1 MQKQP
6 KVNIN
11 RMIRASEI
19 RLIGADGEQVGIMPL
34 NDALNRAAEANL
46 DLVEVAPQANPP
58 VCRIM
63 DYGKFK
69 YMQSKKTQ
77 EARKK
82 QTVIQV
88 KEVKFRP
95 KIENHDVAFKVKN
108 IRKFLAQK
116 DKIKVSLVF
125 RGREIAHPQIGIDL
139 LKRVAA
145 ELEDIGNVE
154 QSPKIEG
161 RNLTMIIAP
170 K

>member
-1 MQKQP
+1 
-6 KVNIN
+6 
-11 RMIRASEI
+11 MIKAAEV
-19 RLIGADGEQVGIMPL
+19 RLIGPDGEQIGIMPL
-34 NDALNRAAEANL
+34 AEALNRAAEANL

-69 YMQSKKTQ
+69 YLQSKKTQ
-77 EARKK
+77 EAKKK

-95 KIENHDVAFKVKN
+95 KIEDHDIAFKIKN
-108 IRKFLAQK
+108 IRRFLAQK
-116 DKIKVSLVF
+116 DKTKISLIF

-139 LKRVAA
+139 LNRVAA
-145 ELEDIGNVE
+145 ELEDIGTVE
-154 QSPKIEG
+154 QAPKIEG

>member
-1 MQKQP
+1 
-6 KVNIN
+6 
-11 RMIRASEI
+11 MIRASEV
-19 RLIGADGEQVGIMPL
+19 RLVGADGEQVGIMPL
-34 NDALNRAAEANL
+34 NEALNRAAEANL
-46 DLVEVAPQANPP
+46 DLVEVAPQASPP

-69 YMQSKKTQ
+69 YLQSKKTQ

-95 KIENHDVAFKVKN
+95 KIEDHDIAFKVKN
-108 IRKFLAQK
+108 IRKFLTQK

-145 ELEDIGNVE
+145 EVEDIGTVE
-154 QSPKIEG
+154 QAPKIEG

>member
-1 MQKQP
+1 
-6 KVNIN
+6 
-11 RMIRASEI
+11 MIRASEI
-19 RLIGADGEQVGIMPL
+19 RLIGADGEQVGIMSL
-34 NDALNRAAEANL
+34 AEALSRAVEAHL

-69 YMQSKKTQ
+69 YLQSKKTQ

-95 KIENHDVAFKVKN
+95 KIEDHDVAFKVKN
-108 IRKFLAQK
+108 IRRFLAQK
-116 DKIKVSLVF
+116 DKIKVSLIF
-125 RGREIAHPQIGIDL
+125 RGREIAHPQIGVDL

-145 ELEDIGNVE
+145 ELEDIGTVE
-154 QSPKIEG
+154 QAPKIEG

>member
-1 MQKQP
+1 
-6 KVNIN
+6 
-11 RMIRASEI
+11 MIRAAEV

-34 NDALNRAAEANL
+34 AEALNRAAEANL

-69 YMQSKKTQ
+69 YLQSKKVQ

-95 KIENHDVAFKVKN
+95 KIEDHDIAFKIKN
-108 IRKFLAQK
+108 IRRFLAQK
-116 DKIKVSLVF
+116 DKTKISLIF

-139 LKRVAA
+139 LNRVAA
-145 ELEDIGNVE
+145 ELADIGTVE
-154 QSPKIEG
+154 QAPKIEG

>member
-1 MQKQP
+1 
-6 KVNIN
+6 
-11 RMIRASEI
+11 MIRASEI

-34 NDALNRAAEANL
+34 VEALNRATEANL

-69 YMQSKKTQ
+69 YLQSKKTQ

-95 KIENHDVAFKVKN
+95 KIEDHDVAFKVKN

-125 RGREIAHPQIGIDL
+125 RGREIAHPQIGIEL

-145 ELEDIGNVE
+145 ELEDIGTVE

>member
-1 MQKQP
+1 
-6 KVNIN
+6 
-11 RMIRASEI
+11 MIRATEI

-34 NDALNRAAEANL
+34 AEALSRATEAHL

-69 YMQSKKTQ
+69 YLQSKKTQ

-95 KIENHDVAFKVKN
+95 KIEDHDVAFKIKN
-108 IRKFLAQK
+108 IRRFLAQK
-116 DKIKVSLVF
+116 DKIKISLIF

-145 ELEDIGNVE
+145 ELVDIGTVE
-154 QSPKIEG
+154 QAPKIEG

>member
-1 MQKQP
+1 
-6 KVNIN
+6 
-11 RMIRASEI
+11 MIKAAEV
-19 RLIGADGEQVGIMPL
+19 RLIGPDGEQIGIMPL
-34 NDALNRAAEANL
+34 AEALNRAAEANL

-69 YMQSKKTQ
+69 YLQSKKTQ
-77 EARKK
+77 EAKKK

-95 KIENHDVAFKVKN
+95 KIEDHDIAFKIKN
-108 IRKFLAQK
+108 IRRFLAQK
-116 DKIKVSLVF
+116 DKTKISLIF

-139 LKRVAA
+139 LNRVAA
-145 ELEDIGNVE
+145 ELADIGTVE
-154 QSPKIEG
+154 QAPKIEG

>member
-1 MQKQP
+1 
-6 KVNIN
+6 
-11 RMIRASEI
+11 MIKAAEV
-19 RLIGADGEQVGIMPL
+19 RLIGPDGEQIGIMPL
-34 NDALNRAAEANL
+34 AEALQRAAEANL
-46 DLVEVAPQANPP
+46 DLVEVAPQATPP

-69 YMQSKKTQ
+69 YLQSKKTQ

-95 KIENHDVAFKVKN
+95 KIEDHDIAFKIKN
-108 IRKFLAQK
+108 IRRFLAQK
-116 DKIKVSLVF
+116 DKTKISLIF

-139 LKRVAA
+139 LNRVAA
-145 ELEDIGNVE
+145 ELADIGTVE
-154 QSPKIEG
+154 QAPKIEG

>member
-1 MQKQP
+1 
-6 KVNIN
+6 
-11 RMIRASEI
+11 MIRASEI

-34 NDALNRAAEANL
+34 AEALSRAAEAHL

-69 YMQSKKTQ
+69 YLQSKKTQ

-95 KIENHDVAFKVKN
+95 KIEDHDVAFKVKN
-108 IRKFLAQK
+108 IRRFLAQK
-116 DKIKVSLVF
+116 DKIKVSLIF

-145 ELEDIGNVE
+145 ELEDIGTVE
-154 QSPKIEG
+154 QAPKIEG

>member
-1 MQKQP
+1 
-6 KVNIN
+6 
-11 RMIRASEI
+11 MIRASEV

-34 NDALNRAAEANL
+34 TEALNRAVEANL
-46 DLVEVAPQANPP
+46 DLVEVAPQASPP

-69 YMQSKKTQ
+69 YLQSKKTQ

-95 KIENHDVAFKVKN
+95 KIEDHDVAFKIKN
-108 IRKFLAQK
+108 IRRFLAQK
-116 DKIKVSLVF
+116 DKTKISLIF

-145 ELEDIGNVE
+145 ELEDIGTVE
-154 QSPKIEG
+154 QAPKIEG

>member
-1 MQKQP
+1 
-6 KVNIN
+6 
-11 RMIRASEI
+11 MIRASEI

-34 NDALNRAAEANL
+34 AEALSRAAEAHL

-69 YMQSKKTQ
+69 YLQSKKTQ

-95 KIENHDVAFKVKN
+95 KIEDHDVAFKVKN
-108 IRKFLAQK
+108 IRRFLAQK
-116 DKIKVSLVF
+116 DKIKVSLIF

-145 ELEDIGNVE
+145 ELEDIGTVE
-154 QSPKIEG
+154 QTPKIEG

>member
-1 MQKQP
+1 M
-6 KVNIN
+6 NIN
-11 RMIRASEI
+11 RMIRATEV
-19 RLIGADGEQVGIMPL
+19 RLIGPEGEQVGIMPL
-34 NDALNRAAEANL
+34 TEALARAAEAAL

-69 YMQSKKTQ
+69 YLQSKKVQ

-82 QTVIQV
+82 QTIIQV

-95 KIENHDVAFKVKN
+95 KIEEHDVAFKIKN
-108 IRKFLAQK
+108 IRRFLAQK
-116 DKIKVSLVF
+116 DKTKISLIF

-139 LKRVAA
+139 LNRVAT
-145 ELEDIGNVE
+145 ELEDIGTVE
-154 QSPKIEG
+154 QPPKIEG

>member
-1 MQKQP
+1 
-6 KVNIN
+6 
-11 RMIRASEI
+11 MIRAAEV
-19 RLIGADGEQVGIMPL
+19 RLIGADGEQVGIMPT
-34 NDALNRAAEANL
+34 NEALNRAAEANL

-69 YMQSKKTQ
+69 YLQSKKTQ

-95 KIENHDVAFKVKN
+95 KIEDHDVAFKVKN

-116 DKIKVSLVF
+116 DKTKISLVF
-125 RGREIAHPQIGIDL
+125 RGREIAHPQIGIAL
-139 LKRVAA
+139 LNRVAA
-145 ELEDIGNVE
+145 ELEDIGTVE
-154 QSPKIEG
+154 QAPKIEG

>member
-1 MQKQP
+1 
-6 KVNIN
+6 
-11 RMIRASEI
+11 MIRASEI

-34 NDALNRAAEANL
+34 AEALSRAAEAHL

-69 YMQSKKTQ
+69 YLQSKKTQ

-95 KIENHDVAFKVKN
+95 KIEDHDIAFKVKN
-108 IRKFLAQK
+108 IRRFLAQK
-116 DKIKVSLVF
+116 DKIKVSLIF
-125 RGREIAHPQIGIDL
+125 RGREIAHPQIGVDL

-145 ELEDIGNVE
+145 ELEDIGTVE
-154 QSPKIEG
+154 QAPKIEG
-161 RNLTMIIAP
+161 RNRTMIIAP

>member
-1 MQKQP
+1 
-6 KVNIN
+6 
-11 RMIRASEI
+11 MIRASEI

-95 KIENHDVAFKVKN
+95 KIEDHDVAFKVKN

-154 QSPKIEG
+154 QAPKIEG

>member
-1 MQKQP
+1 
-6 KVNIN
+6 
-11 RMIRASEI
+11 MIRASEI
-19 RLIGADGEQVGIMPL
+19 RLIGADGEQVGIMPV
-34 NDALNRAAEANL
+34 AEALSRAVEAHL

-69 YMQSKKTQ
+69 YLQSKKTQ

-95 KIENHDVAFKVKN
+95 KIEDHDVAFKVKN
-108 IRKFLAQK
+108 IRRFLAQK
-116 DKIKVSLVF
+116 DKIKVSLIF
-125 RGREIAHPQIGIDL
+125 RGREIAHPQIGVDL

-145 ELEDIGNVE
+145 ELEDIGTVE
-154 QSPKIEG
+154 QAPKIEG

>member
-1 MQKQP
+1 
-6 KVNIN
+6 
-11 RMIRASEI
+11 MIRASEI

-95 KIENHDVAFKVKN
+95 KIEDHDVAFKVKN

-139 LKRVAA
+139 LKRVAG
-145 ELEDIGNVE
+145 ELEDLGTVE
-154 QSPKIEG
+154 QAPKIEG

>member
-1 MQKQP
+1 
-6 KVNIN
+6 
-11 RMIRASEI
+11 MIRASEI

-34 NDALNRAAEANL
+34 AEALSRAAEAHL

-69 YMQSKKTQ
+69 YLQSKKTQ

-95 KIENHDVAFKVKN
+95 KIEDHDVAFKVKN
-108 IRKFLAQK
+108 IRRFLAQK
-116 DKIKVSLVF
+116 DKIKVSLIF
-125 RGREIAHPQIGIDL
+125 RGREIAHPQIGVDL

-145 ELEDIGNVE
+145 ELEDIGTVE
-154 QSPKIEG
+154 QAPKIEG

>member
-1 MQKQP
+1 
-6 KVNIN
+6 
-11 RMIRASEI
+11 MIRASEI

-34 NDALNRAAEANL
+34 AEALSRAVEAHL

-69 YMQSKKTQ
+69 YLQSKKTQ

-95 KIENHDVAFKVKN
+95 KIEDHDVAFKVKN
-108 IRKFLAQK
+108 IRRFLAQK
-116 DKIKVSLVF
+116 DKVKVSLIF

-145 ELEDIGNVE
+145 ELEDIGTVE
-154 QSPKIEG
+154 QAPKIEG

>member
-1 MQKQP
+1 
-6 KVNIN
+6 
-11 RMIRASEI
+11 MIRATEI

-95 KIENHDVAFKVKN
+95 KIEDHDVAFKVKN

-154 QSPKIEG
+154 QAPKIEG